1 MKKIFDIR
9 HIVILLMVGIIVF
22 LQFFVPPQIEIE
34 EKLVYDTI
42 PQEVI
47 YEVEVE
53 VPYEVEVEKIVEVPA
68 PTPLVDTSFILQEY
82 YVKNF
87 ESDTI
92 TLSNNQGVVY
102 LFDSISQNKVVSRN
116 FSATIKPKIVREPA
130 PEPPKVRNQ
139 VYVGLNGA
147 LSHQDWV
154 NSLGTSILLKTKDD
168 KVFQLGGGFANR
180 TLDGTT
186 GKFYPYVTGGVYWK
200 LKFNRE

>member
-9 HIVILLMVGIIVF
+9 HIVILLMVGIIIF

-68 PTPLVDTSFILQEY
+68 PTPLVDTSFILQKY

-87 ESDTI
+87 KSDTI
-92 TLSNNQGVVY
+92 TLNNNQGVIY
-102 LFDSISQNKVVSRN
+102 LFDSISQNKVVSRKFTAN
-116 FSATIKPKIVREPA
+116 VKPKIVREPA

-154 NSLGTSILLKTKDD
+154 NSLGTSVLLKTKDD
-168 KVFQLGGGFANR
+168 KIFQLGGGVANR
-180 TLDGTT
+180 TFDGVT
-186 GKFYPYVTGGVYWK
+186 GKFTPYIMGGAYWK
-200 LKFNRE
+200 IRIRKD

>member
-9 HIVILLMVGIIVF
+9 HIVILLMVGIIIF

-68 PTPLVDTSFILQEY
+68 PTPLVDTAFIL
-82 YVKNF
+82 KNF
-87 ESDTI
+87 YLKNFVQDTI
-92 TLSNNQGVVY
+92 MLSNNQGVIY
-102 LFDSISQNKVVSRN
+102 LFDSISQNKVISRN
-116 FSATIKPKIVREPA
+116 FSAAIKPKIVREPT

-139 VYVGLNGA
+139 VYIGLNGS
-147 LSHQDWV
+147 LSQDDWV
-154 NSLGTSILLKTKDD
+154 NSLGTSVLLRTKND
-168 KVFQLGGGFANR
+168 KIFQIGGGVANR
-180 TLDGTT
+180 TFDGVT
-186 GKFYPYVTGGVYWK
+186 GKFTPYVTGGVYWK

>member
-9 HIVILLMVGIIVF
+9 YIAILIMIGIIIY
-22 LQFFVPPQIEIE
+22 LQFFAPPQILET

-53 VPYEVEVEKIVEVPA
+53 VPYEVEVEKLVEVPS
-68 PTPLVDTSFILQEY
+68 PIPLVDTAIIL
-82 YVKNF
+82 KNF
-87 ESDTI
+87 YLKTFIQDTI
-92 TLSNNQGVVY
+92 TLSNNQGFIY
-102 LFDSISQNKVVSRN
+102 LFDTISQNKVISRN
-116 FSATIKPKIVREPA
+116 FSATIKPKIVREPSL
-130 PEPPKVRNQ
+130 ELPKVRNQ

-147 LSHQDWV
+147 LSQQDWV
-154 NSLGTSILLKTKDD
+154 NSIGTSILLKTKDD

-180 TLDGTT
+180 TFDGTT
-186 GKFYPYVTGGVYWK
+186 GKFAPYVMGGVYWK

>member
-9 HIVILLMVGIIVF
+9 YIAILIMIGIIIY
-22 LQFFVPPQIEIE
+22 LQFFVPPQILET

-68 PTPLVDTSFILQEY
+68 QTPLVDTAFIL
-82 YVKNF
+82 KNF
-87 ESDTI
+87 YLKNFVQDTI
-92 TLSNNQGVVY
+92 MLSNNQGVIY

-139 VYVGLNGA
+139 VYVGLNGG
-147 LSHQDWV
+147 LSQDDWV
-154 NSLGTSILLKTKDD
+154 NSLGTSVLLKTKND
-168 KVFQLGGGFANR
+168 KIFQIGGGVANR
-180 TLDGTT
+180 TFDGVT
-186 GKFYPYVTGGVYWK
+186 GKFTPYVTGGVYWK

>member
-1 MKKIFDIR
+1 
-9 HIVILLMVGIIVF
+9 MVGIIIF

-68 PTPLVDTSFILQEY
+68 PTPLVDTTFIL
-82 YVKNF
+82 KNF
-87 ESDTI
+87 FIKNFVQDTI
-92 TLSNNQGVVY
+92 TLNNNQGVVY

-168 KVFQLGGGFANR
+168 KIFQLGGGVTNR
-180 TLDGTT
+180 TFDGVT
-186 GKFYPYVTGGVYWK
+186 GRFTPYVTGGAYWK
-200 LKFNRE
+200 IRIRKD

>member
-9 HIVILLMVGIIVF
+9 HIVILLMVGIIIF

-68 PTPLVDTSFILQEY
+68 PTPLVDTTFIL
-82 YVKNF
+82 KNF
-87 ESDTI
+87 FIKNFVQDTI
-92 TLSNNQGVVY
+92 TLNNNQGVVY

-130 PEPPKVRNQ
+130 LELPKIRNQ

-147 LSHQDWV
+147 LSQQDWV
-154 NSLGTSILLKTKDD
+154 NSIGTSILLKTKDD

>member
-9 HIVILLMVGIIVF
+9 HIVILIMVGVVIF

-53 VPYEVEVEKIVEVPA
+53 VPYEVEVERIVEVPS
-68 PTPLVDTSFILQEY
+68 PLPVVDTTFIL
-82 YVKNF
+82 KNF
-87 ESDTI
+87 YAKYFQQDTI
-92 TLSNNQGVVY
+92 MLNNNQGVIY

-116 FSATIKPKIVREPA
+116 FSATIKPKIVRELV

-168 KVFQLGGGFANR
+168 KVFQLGGGVANR
-180 TLDGTT
+180 TFDGVN
-186 GKFYPYVTGGVYWK
+186 GKFTPYVTGGVYWK

>member
-9 HIVILLMVGIIVF
+9 HIVILLMVGIIIF

-92 TLSNNQGVVY
+92 TLSNNQGFIY
-102 LFDSISQNKVVSRN
+102 LFDTISQNKVISRN
-116 FSATIKPKIVREPA
+116 FSTTIKPKIVREPVL
-130 PEPPKVRNQ
+130 ELPKVRNQ

-147 LSHQDWV
+147 LSQQDWV
-154 NSLGTSILLKTKDD
+154 NSIGTSILLKTKDD

-180 TLDGTT
+180 TFDGTT
-186 GKFYPYVTGGVYWK
+186 GKFAPYIMGGVYWN
-200 LKFNRE
+200 LKFNKK

>member
-9 HIVILLMVGIIVF
+9 HIVILLMVGIIIF
-22 LQFFVPPQIEIE
+22 LQFFIPPQIEIE

-68 PTPLVDTSFILQEY
+68 PTPLVDTAFIL
-82 YVKNF
+82 KNF
-87 ESDTI
+87 YLKNFVQDTI
-92 TLSNNQGVVY
+92 MLNNNQGFIY
-102 LFDSISQNKVVSRN
+102 LFDTISQNKVISRN
-116 FSATIKPKIVREPA
+116 FSATIKPKIVREPT

-154 NSLGTSILLKTKDD
+154 NSLGTSVLLKTKND
-168 KVFQLGGGFANR
+168 KIFQIGGGFANR
-180 TLDGTT
+180 TFDGTT
-186 GKFYPYVTGGVYWK
+186 GKFYAYVNGGVYWK

>member
-9 HIVILLMVGIIVF
+9 HIVILLMVGIIIF

-68 PTPLVDTSFILQEY
+68 PTPLVDTSFIL
-82 YVKNF
+82 KNF
-87 ESDTI
+87 FIKNFVQDTI
-92 TLSNNQGVVY
+92 TLNNNQGVVY

-130 PEPPKVRNQ
+130 LELPKIRNQ

-147 LSHQDWV
+147 LSQQDWV
-154 NSLGTSILLKTKDD
+154 NSIGTSILLKTKDD

>member
-9 HIVILLMVGIIVF
+9 HIVILLMVGIIIF

-68 PTPLVDTSFILQEY
+68 PTPLVDTTFIL
-82 YVKNF
+82 KNF
-87 ESDTI
+87 YLKNFVQDTI
-92 TLSNNQGVVY
+92 MLSNNQGVIY
-102 LFDSISQNKVVSRN
+102 LFDSISQNKVISRN
-116 FSATIKPKIVREPA
+116 FSATIKPKIVREPT

-139 VYVGLNGA
+139 VYIGLNGS
-147 LSHQDWV
+147 LSQDDWV
-154 NSLGTSILLKTKDD
+154 NSLGTSVLLRTKND
-168 KVFQLGGGFANR
+168 KIFQIGGGVANR
-180 TLDGTT
+180 TFDGVT
-186 GKFYPYVTGGVYWK
+186 GKFTPYVTGGVYWK

>member
-9 HIVILLMVGIIVF
+9 HIVILLMVGIIIF

>member
-9 HIVILLMVGIIVF
+9 HIVILLMVGIIIF
-22 LQFFVPPQIEIE
+22 LQFFIPPQIEIE

-92 TLSNNQGVVY
+92 TLSNNQGFIY
-102 LFDSISQNKVVSRN
+102 LFDTISQNKVISRN

-130 PEPPKVRNQ
+130 LELPKIRNQ
-139 VYVGLNGA
+139 VYIGLNGA
-147 LSHQDWV
+147 LSQQDWV
-154 NSLGTSILLKTKDD
+154 NSLGTSILLKTKND
-168 KVFQLGGGFANR
+168 KVFQLGGGVANR

>member
-9 HIVILLMVGIIVF
+9 HIVILVMVGVIIF

-53 VPYEVEVEKIVEVPA
+53 VPYEVEVERIVEVPS
-68 PTPLVDTSFILQEY
+68 PLPVVDTTFIL
-82 YVKNF
+82 KNF
-87 ESDTI
+87 YAKYFQQDTI
-92 TLSNNQGVVY
+92 MLNNNQGVIY

-168 KVFQLGGGFANR
+168 KVFQLGGGVANR
-180 TLDGTT
+180 TFDGVN
-186 GKFYPYVTGGVYWK
+186 GKFTPYVTGGVYWK

>member
-9 HIVILLMVGIIVF
+9 YIAILIMIGIIIY
-22 LQFFVPPQIEIE
+22 LQFFVPPQILET

-102 LFDSISQNKVVSRN
+102 LFDTISQNKVISRN

-130 PEPPKVRNQ
+130 LELPKIRNQ
-139 VYVGLNGA
+139 VYIGLNGA
-147 LSHQDWV
+147 LSQQDWV
-154 NSLGTSILLKTKDD
+154 NSIGTSILLKTKDD
-168 KVFQLGGGFANR
+168 KIFQLGGGFANR

>member
-9 HIVILLMVGIIVF
+9 HIVILIMVGIIIF

-68 PTPLVDTSFILQEY
+68 PTPLVDTTFIL
-82 YVKNF
+82 KNF
-87 ESDTI
+87 YLKNFVQDTI
-92 TLSNNQGVVY
+92 TLSNNQGVIY
-102 LFDSISQNKVVSRN
+102 LFDTISQNKVVARN
-116 FSATIKPKIVREPA
+116 FTANIKPKIVREPA

-139 VYVGLNGA
+139 MLFSYHPIHSCEGQHMTPA
-147 LSHQDWV
+147 
-154 NSLGTSILLKTKDD
+154 
-168 KVFQLGGGFANR
+168 
-180 TLDGTT
+180 
-186 GKFYPYVTGGVYWK
+186 
-200 LKFNRE
+200 

>member
-1 MKKIFDIR
+1 MKKMFDIR
-9 HIVILLMVGIIVF
+9 HIVILLMVGIIIF

-116 FSATIKPKIVREPA
+116 FGATIKPKIVREPA

-147 LSHQDWV
+147 LSHEDWV
-154 NSLGTSILLKTKDD
+154 NSLGTSILLKTKND
-168 KVFQLGGGFANR
+168 KVFQLGGGVANR
-180 TLDGTT
+180 TFDGTT

>member
-9 HIVILLMVGIIVF
+9 HIVILLMVGIIIF
-22 LQFFVPPQIEIE
+22 LQFFIPPQIEIK

-68 PTPLVDTSFILQEY
+68 PTPLVDTSFIL
-82 YVKNF
+82 KNF
-87 ESDTI
+87 FIKNFVQDTI
-92 TLSNNQGVVY
+92 TLNNNQGVVY

-130 PEPPKVRNQ
+130 LELPKIRNQ

-147 LSHQDWV
+147 LSQQDWV
-154 NSLGTSILLKTKDD
+154 NSIGTSILLKTKDD

>member
-68 PTPLVDTSFILQEY
+68 PTPLVDTSFIL
-82 YVKNF
+82 KNF
-87 ESDTI
+87 FIKNFVQDTI
-92 TLSNNQGVVY
+92 TLNNNQGVVY

-180 TLDGTT
+180 TFDGTT

>member
-9 HIVILLMVGIIVF
+9 HIMILLMVGIIIF

-92 TLSNNQGVVY
+92 TLNNNQGFIY
-102 LFDSISQNKVVSRN
+102 LSDTISQNKVVSRN
-116 FSATIKPKIVREPA
+116 FSATIKPKIVREP
-130 PEPPKVRNQ
+130 ELELPKNRNQ

-147 LSHQDWV
+147 LSQQDWV
-154 NSLGTSILLKTKDD
+154 NSIGTSILLKTKDD

-186 GKFYPYVTGGVYWK
+186 GKFYPYVIGGVYWK

>member
-9 HIVILLMVGIIVF
+9 HIVILIMVGIIIF
-22 LQFFVPPQIEIE
+22 LQFFVPPQIETE
-34 EKLVYDTI
+34 EKLIYDTI

-68 PTPLVDTSFILQEY
+68 PTPRVDTAFIL
-82 YVKNF
+82 KNF
-87 ESDTI
+87 YLKNFVQDTI
-92 TLSNNQGVVY
+92 TLSNNQGVIY
-102 LFDSISQNKVVSRN
+102 LSDTISQNKVVARN
-116 FSATIKPKIVREPA
+116 FTANVKPKVVREPA

-139 VYVGLNGA
+139 VYIGLNGA
-147 LSHQDWV
+147 LSYQDWV

-168 KVFQLGGGFANR
+168 KIFQLGGGVANR
-180 TLDGTT
+180 TFDGVT
-186 GKFYPYVTGGVYWK
+186 GSFTPYVMGGVYWK

>member
-130 PEPPKVRNQ
+130 LELPKIRNQ

-147 LSHQDWV
+147 LSQQDWV
-154 NSLGTSILLKTKDD
+154 NSIGTSILLKTKDD

>member
-9 HIVILLMVGIIVF
+9 HIVILLMVGIIIF
-22 LQFFVPPQIEIE
+22 LQFFIPPQIEIE

-116 FSATIKPKIVREPA
+116 FSATIKPKIVRELA

>member
-9 HIVILLMVGIIVF
+9 HIVILLMVGIIIF

-116 FSATIKPKIVREPA
+116 FSAIIKPKIVREPA

>member
-68 PTPLVDTSFILQEY
+68 PTPLVDTTFIL
-82 YVKNF
+82 KNF
-87 ESDTI
+87 FIKNFVQDTI
-92 TLSNNQGVVY
+92 TLNNNQGVVY

-130 PEPPKVRNQ
+130 LELPKIRNQ

-147 LSHQDWV
+147 LSQQDWV

>member
-1 MKKIFDIR
+1 M
-9 HIVILLMVGIIVF
+9 
-22 LQFFVPPQIEIE
+22 
-34 EKLVYDTI
+34 
-42 PQEVI
+42 
-47 YEVEVE
+47 
-53 VPYEVEVEKIVEVPA
+53 
-68 PTPLVDTSFILQEY
+68 
-82 YVKNF
+82 
-87 ESDTI
+87 
-92 TLSNNQGVVY
+92 LSNNQGVIY

-168 KVFQLGGGFANR
+168 KIFQLGGGVANR
-180 TLDGTT
+180 TFDGVT
-186 GKFYPYVTGGVYWK
+186 GKFTPYITGGVYWK

>member
-9 HIVILLMVGIIVF
+9 HIVILLMVGIIIF

-42 PQEVI
+42 PHEVEI
-47 YEVEVE
+47 EVE
-53 VPYEVEVEKIVEVPA
+53 VPVEVEVEVEKIVEVPA
-68 PTPLVDTSFILQEY
+68 PTPLVDTAFIL
-82 YVKNF
+82 KNF
-87 ESDTI
+87 FIKNFVQDTI
-92 TLSNNQGVVY
+92 TLSNNQGVIY

-139 VYVGLNGA
+139 VYVGLNGS
-147 LSHQDWV
+147 LSQQDWV
-154 NSLGTSILLKTKDD
+154 NSIGTSILLKTKDD

-180 TLDGTT
+180 TFDGVT
-186 GKFYPYVTGGVYWK
+186 GKFTPYVTGGVYWK
-200 LKFNRE
+200 LKLNRE

>member
-92 TLSNNQGVVY
+92 TLSNNQGFIY
-102 LFDSISQNKVVSRN
+102 LFDTISQNKVISRN

-130 PEPPKVRNQ
+130 LELPKIRNQ
-139 VYVGLNGA
+139 VYIGLNGA
-147 LSHQDWV
+147 LSQQDWV
-154 NSLGTSILLKTKDD
+154 NSIGTSILLKTKDD

>member
-9 HIVILLMVGIIVF
+9 HIVILIMVGIIIF
-22 LQFFVPPQIEIE
+22 LQFFVPPQIEVE

-68 PTPLVDTSFILQEY
+68 PTPLVDTTFIL
-82 YVKNF
+82 KNF
-87 ESDTI
+87 YLKNFVQDTI
-92 TLSNNQGVVY
+92 TLSNNQGVIY
-102 LFDSISQNKVVSRN
+102 LFDTISQNNVVARKFTAN
-116 FSATIKPKIVREPA
+116 IKPKIVREPA
-130 PEPPKVRNQ
+130 SEPLKVRNQ
-139 VYVGLNGA
+139 VYIGLNGA
-147 LSHQDWV
+147 LSYQDWV

-168 KVFQLGGGFANR
+168 KIFQLGGGVANR
-180 TLDGTT
+180 TFDGVT
-186 GKFYPYVTGGVYWK
+186 GSFTPYIMGGVYWK